1 MNQFGHNF
9 RLAIWGESHGHQI
22 GISLDGVPAGIP
34 LSEEDFAEDLAR
46 RRSGAPGTT
55 PRREPDVPQIVSGV
69 YDGYTTGAPLTI
81 EFANTNTHSQDYS
94 TVMRHYRPSHA
105 DLVAYHKFAGFN
117 DPRGGGHFSA
127 RLTVALVAAGVVAK
141 KMLPASIRFA
151 TRLTEIG
158 GCTDPERFNEVLH
171 AAAADRDSVG
181 GIVECRVQGVPLG
194 LGQPFFDSAESM
206 IAHLLFAVPAVKG
219 VEFGSGFAGARLRG
233 SENNDSFTDCDGT
246 TATNNAGGINGGI
259 TNGNE
264 IVVRAALKP
273 TPSIGR
279 EQITYNLATNKVEP
293 LEIHGRHD
301 VCVALRGAVVVEAA
315 VAELSGLS
323 PSALLTDPEAELAV
337 EGLEE
342 AAARLAAGEPL
353 QYVVGHTEFYGRRFA
368 VREGVLIPRPETEE
382 LVDAILHGEREARRL
397 LDVGTGSG
405 CIAASLALGMPGTEV
420 FAADISDDALT
431 VAAENFQQLGAA
443 VTLRK
448 ADALNGLEEAFP
460 ERFDAIV
467 SNPPYVPE
475 SDRAAMHPNVRD
487 HEPGLALFVPDD
499 DAIRFYRA
507 IARAGRQMLTPGGR
521 LWFEIYERAAAEIV
535 RMLGAEGYT
544 DTEVREDLFGKPRM
558 VCTRL
563 K

>member
-1 MNQFGHNF
+1 MTRRGSIDA
-9 RLAIWGESHGHQI
+9 LA
-22 GISLDGVPAGIP
+22 
-34 LSEEDFAEDLAR
+34 
-46 RRSGAPGTT
+46 
-55 PRREPDVPQIVSGV
+55 
-69 YDGYTTGAPLTI
+69 
-81 EFANTNTHSQDYS
+81 
-94 TVMRHYRPSHA
+94 
-105 DLVAYHKFAGFN
+105 
-117 DPRGGGHFSA
+117 A
-127 RLTVALVAAGVVAK
+127 RLTGLYDAREARSIAL
-141 KMLPASIRFA
+141 
-151 TRLTEIG
+151 
-158 GCTDPERFNEVLH
+158 
-171 AAAADRDSVG
+171 
-181 GIVECRVQGVPLG
+181 
-194 LGQPFFDSAESM
+194 
-206 IAHLLFAVPAVKG
+206 
-219 VEFGSGFAGARLRG
+219 
-233 SENNDSFTDCDGT
+233 
-246 TATNNAGGINGGI
+246 
-259 TNGNE
+259 
-264 IVVRAALKP
+264 
-273 TPSIGR
+273 
-279 EQITYNLATNKVEP
+279 
-293 LEIHGRHD
+293 
-301 VCVALRGAVVVEAA
+301 AA

-475 SDRAAMHPNVRD
+475 SDRAAMHVNVREY
-487 HEPGLALFVPDD
+487 EPPEALFVPDD
-499 DAIRFYRA
+499 DPLRFYRA
-507 IARAGRQMLTPGGR
+507 IGRAARRLLRPDGR
-521 LWFEIYERAAAEIV
+521 LWFEIYERLADETARLLADEGFGDIAV
-535 RMLGAEGYT
+535 RR
-544 DTEVREDLFGKPRM
+544 DINDKPRILC
-558 VCTRL
+558 CTAR

>member
-1 MNQFGHNF
+1 MFNSFGNIL
-9 RLAIWGESHGHQI
+9 RLTSFGESHGKGI
-22 GISLDGVPAGIP
+22 GGVIDGFPAGITIDMDFVQ
-34 LSEEDFAEDLAR
+34 SELDR
-46 RRSGAPGTT
+46 RRPGQSRITTSRKESDKVEFLSGIFEGKSTGCPIGF
-55 PRREPDVPQIVSGV
+55 IVWN
-69 YDGYTTGAPLTI
+69 
-81 EFANTNTHSQDYS
+81 ENQHSNDYNNLKE
-94 TVMRHYRPSHA
+94 VYRPSHA

-315 VAELSGLS
+315 VAI
-323 PSALLTDPEAELAV
+323 ALA
-337 EGLEE
+337 
-342 AAARLAAGEPL
+342 
-353 QYVVGHTEFYGRRFA
+353 
-368 VREGVLIPRPETEE
+368 
-382 LVDAILHGEREARRL
+382 
-397 LDVGTGSG
+397 
-405 CIAASLALGMPGTEV
+405 
-420 FAADISDDALT
+420 
-431 VAAENFQQLGAA
+431 NF
-443 VTLRK
+443 
-448 ADALNGLEEAFP
+448 
-460 ERFDAIV
+460 
-467 SNPPYVPE
+467 
-475 SDRAAMHPNVRD
+475 
-487 HEPGLALFVPDD
+487 
-499 DAIRFYRA
+499 IR
-507 IARAGRQMLTPGGR
+507 Q
-521 LWFEIYERAAAEIV
+521 
-535 RMLGAEGYT
+535 
-544 DTEVREDLFGKPRM
+544 
-558 VCTRL
+558 
-563 K
+563 

>member
-1 MNQFGHNF
+1 MELGG
-9 RLAIWGESHGHQI
+9 LC
-22 GISLDGVPAGIP
+22 
-34 LSEEDFAEDLAR
+34 
-46 RRSGAPGTT
+46 
-55 PRREPDVPQIVSGV
+55 
-69 YDGYTTGAPLTI
+69 LT
-81 EFANTNTHSQDYS
+81 
-94 TVMRHYRPSHA
+94 
-105 DLVAYHKFAGFN
+105 DLVAEPDKE
-117 DPRGGGHFSA
+117 
-127 RLTVALVAAGVVAK
+127 L
-141 KMLPASIRFA
+141 
-151 TRLTEIG
+151 
-158 GCTDPERFNEVLH
+158 
-171 AAAADRDSVG
+171 
-181 GIVECRVQGVPLG
+181 
-194 LGQPFFDSAESM
+194 
-206 IAHLLFAVPAVKG
+206 
-219 VEFGSGFAGARLRG
+219 
-233 SENNDSFTDCDGT
+233 
-246 TATNNAGGINGGI
+246 GINELDRI
-259 TNGNE
+259 
-264 IVVRAALKP
+264 
-273 TPSIGR
+273 IG
-279 EQITYNLATNKVEP
+279 E
-293 LEIHGRHD
+293 
-301 VCVALRGAVVVEAA
+301 
-315 VAELSGLS
+315 
-323 PSALLTDPEAELAV
+323 
-337 EGLEE
+337 
-342 AAARLAAGEPL
+342 LAAGRPL
-353 QYVVGHTEFYGRRFA
+353 QYVLGHTEFYGLDFQ

>member
-1 MNQFGHNF
+1 MTRRGSIDA
-9 RLAIWGESHGHQI
+9 LA
-22 GISLDGVPAGIP
+22 
-34 LSEEDFAEDLAR
+34 
-46 RRSGAPGTT
+46 
-55 PRREPDVPQIVSGV
+55 
-69 YDGYTTGAPLTI
+69 
-81 EFANTNTHSQDYS
+81 
-94 TVMRHYRPSHA
+94 
-105 DLVAYHKFAGFN
+105 
-117 DPRGGGHFSA
+117 A
-127 RLTVALVAAGVVAK
+127 RLTGLYDAREARCIAL
-141 KMLPASIRFA
+141 
-151 TRLTEIG
+151 
-158 GCTDPERFNEVLH
+158 
-171 AAAADRDSVG
+171 
-181 GIVECRVQGVPLG
+181 
-194 LGQPFFDSAESM
+194 
-206 IAHLLFAVPAVKG
+206 
-219 VEFGSGFAGARLRG
+219 
-233 SENNDSFTDCDGT
+233 
-246 TATNNAGGINGGI
+246 
-259 TNGNE
+259 
-264 IVVRAALKP
+264 
-273 TPSIGR
+273 
-279 EQITYNLATNKVEP
+279 
-293 LEIHGRHD
+293 
-301 VCVALRGAVVVEAA
+301 AA

>member
-1 MNQFGHNF
+1 MTRRGSIDA
-9 RLAIWGESHGHQI
+9 LA
-22 GISLDGVPAGIP
+22 
-34 LSEEDFAEDLAR
+34 
-46 RRSGAPGTT
+46 
-55 PRREPDVPQIVSGV
+55 
-69 YDGYTTGAPLTI
+69 
-81 EFANTNTHSQDYS
+81 
-94 TVMRHYRPSHA
+94 
-105 DLVAYHKFAGFN
+105 
-117 DPRGGGHFSA
+117 A
-127 RLTVALVAAGVVAK
+127 RLTGLYDAREARSIAL
-141 KMLPASIRFA
+141 
-151 TRLTEIG
+151 
-158 GCTDPERFNEVLH
+158 
-171 AAAADRDSVG
+171 
-181 GIVECRVQGVPLG
+181 
-194 LGQPFFDSAESM
+194 
-206 IAHLLFAVPAVKG
+206 
-219 VEFGSGFAGARLRG
+219 
-233 SENNDSFTDCDGT
+233 
-246 TATNNAGGINGGI
+246 
-259 TNGNE
+259 
-264 IVVRAALKP
+264 
-273 TPSIGR
+273 
-279 EQITYNLATNKVEP
+279 
-293 LEIHGRHD
+293 
-301 VCVALRGAVVVEAA
+301 AA

-405 CIAASLALGMPGTEV
+405 CIAASLALGMPDGG
-420 FAADISDDALT
+420 IRRRHLGRRRWT
-431 VAAENFQQLGAA
+431 VAENFQQLGAA
-443 VTLRK
+443 VTPA
-448 ADALNGLEEAFP
+448 ADAL
-460 ERFDAIV
+460 
-467 SNPPYVPE
+467 
-475 SDRAAMHPNVRD
+475 SDLAEVFRSGSTRSSRIRPTFRRATARAMHPNVRD

>member
-1 MNQFGHNF
+1 MTRRGSIDA
-9 RLAIWGESHGHQI
+9 LA
-22 GISLDGVPAGIP
+22 
-34 LSEEDFAEDLAR
+34 
-46 RRSGAPGTT
+46 
-55 PRREPDVPQIVSGV
+55 
-69 YDGYTTGAPLTI
+69 
-81 EFANTNTHSQDYS
+81 
-94 TVMRHYRPSHA
+94 
-105 DLVAYHKFAGFN
+105 
-117 DPRGGGHFSA
+117 A
-127 RLTVALVAAGVVAK
+127 RLTGLYDAREARSIAL
-141 KMLPASIRFA
+141 
-151 TRLTEIG
+151 
-158 GCTDPERFNEVLH
+158 
-171 AAAADRDSVG
+171 
-181 GIVECRVQGVPLG
+181 
-194 LGQPFFDSAESM
+194 
-206 IAHLLFAVPAVKG
+206 
-219 VEFGSGFAGARLRG
+219 
-233 SENNDSFTDCDGT
+233 
-246 TATNNAGGINGGI
+246 
-259 TNGNE
+259 
-264 IVVRAALKP
+264 
-273 TPSIGR
+273 
-279 EQITYNLATNKVEP
+279 
-293 LEIHGRHD
+293 
-301 VCVALRGAVVVEAA
+301 AA

-368 VREGVLIPRPETEE
+368 VREGVLIPR
-382 LVDAILHGEREARRL
+382 

-443 VTLRK
+443 GTLRK

-521 LWFEIYERAAAEIV
+521 LWIV

>member
-1 MNQFGHNF
+1 MTRRGSIDA
-9 RLAIWGESHGHQI
+9 LA
-22 GISLDGVPAGIP
+22 
-34 LSEEDFAEDLAR
+34 
-46 RRSGAPGTT
+46 
-55 PRREPDVPQIVSGV
+55 
-69 YDGYTTGAPLTI
+69 
-81 EFANTNTHSQDYS
+81 
-94 TVMRHYRPSHA
+94 
-105 DLVAYHKFAGFN
+105 
-117 DPRGGGHFSA
+117 A
-127 RLTVALVAAGVVAK
+127 RLTGLYDAREARSIAL
-141 KMLPASIRFA
+141 
-151 TRLTEIG
+151 
-158 GCTDPERFNEVLH
+158 
-171 AAAADRDSVG
+171 
-181 GIVECRVQGVPLG
+181 
-194 LGQPFFDSAESM
+194 
-206 IAHLLFAVPAVKG
+206 
-219 VEFGSGFAGARLRG
+219 
-233 SENNDSFTDCDGT
+233 
-246 TATNNAGGINGGI
+246 
-259 TNGNE
+259 
-264 IVVRAALKP
+264 
-273 TPSIGR
+273 
-279 EQITYNLATNKVEP
+279 
-293 LEIHGRHD
+293 
-301 VCVALRGAVVVEAA
+301 AA

-342 AAARLAAGEPL
+342 SAARLAAGEPL

-475 SDRAAMHPNVRD
+475 SDRAAIHPNVRD

-544 DTEVREDLFGKPRM
+544 EVREDLFGKPRM